1 MKLKKND
8 NIMVISGR
16 DKGKTGLIERVF
28 RDDNR
33 IVVKGV
39 AIAKKHVKPSK
50 KNPQG
55 GIIEINQKIN
65 ASNVMI
71 LCPSCGKPSK
81 IAAKISEKGKN
92 RVCKKCGASLEAVK

>member
-8 NIMVISGR
+8 NVLVISGR
-16 DKGKTGLIERVF
+16 DKGKTGLVERVF
-28 RDDNR
+28 GEDSK

-39 AIAKKHVKPSK
+39 ALAKKHVKPSQ

-55 GIIEINQKIN
+55 GIIEINQKIS

-81 IAAKISEKGKN
+81 IAAKVTDKGKS
-92 RVCKKCGASLEAVK
+92 RVCKKCGASLEAAN